1 MAPDFCGSKS
11 TSSTSSSNEAGS
23 SMQPAASN
31 KRYKGEVSLYS
42 SLFCSLIM
50 FFFNSAS
57 LLRITFQ
64 VHHAGANS
72 RSGARKAAGMYQ
84 HKKAG
89 KRPFLFIDSASC

>member
-1 MAPDFCGSKS
+1 
-11 TSSTSSSNEAGS
+11 
-23 SMQPAASN
+23 
-31 KRYKGEVSLYS
+31 
-42 SLFCSLIM
+42 M